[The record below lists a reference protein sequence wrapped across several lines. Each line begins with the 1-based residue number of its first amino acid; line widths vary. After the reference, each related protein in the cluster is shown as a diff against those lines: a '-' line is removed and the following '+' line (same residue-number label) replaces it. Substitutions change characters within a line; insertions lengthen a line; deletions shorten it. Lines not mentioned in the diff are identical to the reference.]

1 MEVNMDQVVIR
12 SWGNSQGIRIP
23 KAILKK
29 MDINVSD
36 TLQIEVENDAI
47 VLKKAFKHR
56 SFEDRVAEYNGE
68 ISICEYD
75 WGKPAGREMF

>member
-23 KAILKK
+23 KDILKK